1 MTAFIAILA
10 VAGTIGATL
19 LAAVVTAAESPGSG
33 ASEPQD
39 LDVLHIARLTLL
51 LVASVSAGAVTAWW
65 ARPGLEAVGVAIVV
79 GGFVLVTG
87 HLLPRAAAGVAPR
100 LASAA
105 WPVARQIAH
114 AVRPLH
120 AAASAT
126 ERGMRDI
133 LPPEPA
139 PEVGAG
145 EQNMVAGVLSLREE
159 TVADVM
165 TPRLDIEG
173 IEAAFSWPQVVEA
186 LRHGEHARLPVYG
199 ADLDDIEGILYAK
212 DLTTY
217 VAGLTDPPE
226 RWQDLLRRPQYVPES
241 KLLTAQL
248 RDFQRGPSHL
258 AIVVDEFGGT
268 AGVVSLEDVLEEIV
282 GEIRGEY
289 DADEEAP
296 YTSEGDDRFWV
307 NGSVTLDELAELLDL
322 SLDREDVTTVGGL
335 IYSELG
341 RVPEPGEELRIDGFR
356 VVVEKVVQR
365 RVRKVYFERMEA
377 RDDVAAGDGLPT

>member
-173 IEAAFSWPQVVEA
+173 IEAAFSWPQV
-186 LRHGEHARLPVYG
+186 
-199 ADLDDIEGILYAK
+199 DLDDIEGILYAK